1 MADDIAVPT
10 QSAPQVSQTQPTSFG
25 APVAP
30 VAQSAAQAPIVGTSP
45 QWVATSQPMAAPAPA
60 VQAQMGVQTPQYSPT
75 PSSYQTPQATPQQD
89 NPYKEAFNKVV
100 GLLSSP
106 VQFPFQGQ
114 QSTQTPAVGQGNY
127 GSQQTTPFSNGV
139 AQTSTPG
146 INSNQGFSN
155 GSSQTSLQSQQQAPG
170 ISEASL
176 QVVDHFGPDAPAIL
190 NDYSCKLEDSLSKTT
205 GQLQKG
211 VNLLKQ
217 LNTEHKAYKQILT
230 NPNILANYTTKFFGP
245 QGPYPVAKAQAA
257 QAARTAPG
265 GTVGQRP
272 ATQAPGRPAPTAQQ
286 VAAARQ
292 QQAAA
297 QAAAG
302 QRPAPQRPQM
312 PAPPSPQAKGTPTD
326 FWNSFGSASDR
337 DPQNAWKYLSAA
349 QQNPEIFRQ
358 KLLVME

>member
-1 MADDIAVPT
+1 M
-10 QSAPQVSQTQPTSFG
+10 
-25 APVAP
+25 
-30 VAQSAAQAPIVGTSP
+30 
-45 QWVATSQPMAAPAPA
+45 
-60 VQAQMGVQTPQYSPT
+60 
-75 PSSYQTPQATPQQD
+75 
-89 NPYKEAFNKVV
+89 
-100 GLLSSP
+100 
-106 VQFPFQGQ
+106 
-114 QSTQTPAVGQGNY
+114 
-127 GSQQTTPFSNGV
+127 
-139 AQTSTPG
+139 
-146 INSNQGFSN
+146 
-155 GSSQTSLQSQQQAPG
+155 
-170 ISEASL
+170 
-176 QVVDHFGPDAPAIL
+176 
-190 NDYSCKLEDSLSKTT
+190 
-205 GQLQKG
+205 
-211 VNLLKQ
+211 
-217 LNTEHKAYKQILT
+217 NTEHKAYKQILT

-272 ATQAPGRPAPTAQQ
+272 ATQAPGRPALTAQQ

-326 FWNSFGSASDR
+326 FWNSFGTASDR
-337 DPQNAWKYLSAA
+337 DPQNAWKYLNAA

>member
-1 MADDIAVPT
+1 MADGIAAPT
-10 QSAPQVSQTQPTSFG
+10 QSAPQASQTQPTSFA

-30 VAQSAAQAPIVGTSP
+30 VAQSAAQAPVVGT
-45 QWVATSQPMAAPAPA
+45 
-60 VQAQMGVQTPQYSPT
+60 
-75 PSSYQTPQATPQQD
+75 TPQQD

-114 QSTQTPAVGQGNY
+114 QSTQTPAVGQGSY
-127 GSQQTTPFSNGV
+127 ASQQTTPFNNAV
-139 AQTSTPG
+139 APTSTPG

-155 GSSQTSLQSQQQAPG
+155 GSSQTSLQSQQQAPK

-337 DPQNAWKYLSAA
+337 DPQNAWKYLNAA

>member
-1 MADDIAVPT
+1 M
-10 QSAPQVSQTQPTSFG
+10 
-25 APVAP
+25 
-30 VAQSAAQAPIVGTSP
+30 
-45 QWVATSQPMAAPAPA
+45 
-60 VQAQMGVQTPQYSPT
+60 
-75 PSSYQTPQATPQQD
+75 
-89 NPYKEAFNKVV
+89 
-100 GLLSSP
+100 
-106 VQFPFQGQ
+106 
-114 QSTQTPAVGQGNY
+114 
-127 GSQQTTPFSNGV
+127 
-139 AQTSTPG
+139 
-146 INSNQGFSN
+146 
-155 GSSQTSLQSQQQAPG
+155 
-170 ISEASL
+170 
-176 QVVDHFGPDAPAIL
+176 
-190 NDYSCKLEDSLSKTT
+190 
-205 GQLQKG
+205 
-211 VNLLKQ
+211 
-217 LNTEHKAYKQILT
+217 NTEHKAYKKILT

-272 ATQAPGRPAPTAQQ
+272 ATQAPGRPALTAQQ

-326 FWNSFGSASDR
+326 FWNSFGTASDR
-337 DPQNAWKYLSAA
+337 DPQNAWKYLNAA

>member
-1 MADDIAVPT
+1 M
-10 QSAPQVSQTQPTSFG
+10 
-25 APVAP
+25 
-30 VAQSAAQAPIVGTSP
+30 
-45 QWVATSQPMAAPAPA
+45 
-60 VQAQMGVQTPQYSPT
+60 
-75 PSSYQTPQATPQQD
+75 
-89 NPYKEAFNKVV
+89 
-100 GLLSSP
+100 
-106 VQFPFQGQ
+106 
-114 QSTQTPAVGQGNY
+114 
-127 GSQQTTPFSNGV
+127 
-139 AQTSTPG
+139 
-146 INSNQGFSN
+146 
-155 GSSQTSLQSQQQAPG
+155 
-170 ISEASL
+170 
-176 QVVDHFGPDAPAIL
+176 
-190 NDYSCKLEDSLSKTT
+190 
-205 GQLQKG
+205 
-211 VNLLKQ
+211 
-217 LNTEHKAYKQILT
+217 NTEHKAYKQILT

-337 DPQNAWKYLSAA
+337 DPQNAWKYLNAA